1 MALVAVAVIGV
12 LYFLCTSF
20 RAGWMQSETD
30 FPNYYTAARLLHSNE
45 HLRDF
50 YDWTWFQR
58 QMNYAGI
65 ERQLGA
71 YTPQPPLT
79 MLPMAPMAGLPV
91 QTAKRIWLALNLALL
106 AVTVWLLS
114 RVGRLRVEHV
124 ALLALAGYTSLRMN
138 FLLGQYYVFLLFLLT
153 ATFCLIARKKPVA
166 SGVVAGLAFAL
177 KLYGGPLLL
186 YFVAKRNWKAVAGM
200 AGASVAAGVVAVAIF
215 GPADVWYYMTQI
227 LPRALE
233 GVPADPFNP
242 GIPVLVTLLR
252 RLFVGDAELNPHP
265 FHHAPWLFFFLRA
278 LVGLSIII
286 FAPLAVALNRGGTY
300 RRDFAVFAIALLLLS
315 TSLASYTF
323 LLLLLPIV
331 LCLEDAPPVER
342 IYLVASYIL
351 LNAPLAGARFFPKY
365 WLLLALLLVAG
376 RRYWSTLPPRLV
388 AVTFA
393 SITVIAVW
401 NAQLA
406 MTGYRSAPAQRN
418 QLTAAEAGSLFCAF
432 PAISRAGLFFQAQTR
447 YRYILRWQH
456 DNKVEDLSFHGQAFH
471 PIAPD
476 AAGPIHF
483 ELVAHGGSTMMQ
495 FDPATRK
502 TTASPLPLNI
512 HDGGRAPSP
521 DGRQIAFTSTREG
534 SQQIYIKNVG
544 TGKVKRLT
552 GGNCNNSE
560 PAWELNSKAI
570 VFASDCGRAVGL
582 SALYRIDLT
591 SSSPLKGEDSS
602 SNRKFLAAE
611 LQ

>member
-1 MALVAVAVIGV
+1 MALVAVAAIGV

-30 FPNYYTAARLLHSNE
+30 FPNYYTAARLLHSGE

-79 MLPMAPMAGLPV
+79 MLPIVPIAGFPV
-91 QTAKRIWLALNLALL
+91 QTAKRIWLVLNLALL
-106 AVTVWLLS
+106 AATVWLLS
-114 RVGRLRVEHV
+114 RIGRLRVEHI
-124 ALLALAGYTSLRMN
+124 AILALAGYTSLRMN

-153 ATFCLIARKKPVA
+153 ATFYLIARKKPVA
-166 SGVVAGLAFAL
+166 SGVAAGLAFAL

-186 YFVAKRNWKAVAGM
+186 FFMAKRNWKAVAGM
-200 AGASVAAGVVAVAIF
+200 AASSAAGVVVAVAIF
-215 GPADVWYYMTQI
+215 GPADVWFYATQI
-227 LPRALE
+227 LPRTLE

-265 FHHAPWLFFFLRA
+265 FYHAPWLFFFFRA
-278 LVGLSIII
+278 FAGLAIIVLVS
-286 FAPLAVALNRGGTY
+286 LAVALNRAAIY
-300 RRDFAVFAIALLLLS
+300 RRDFAIFVIALLLLS
-315 TSLASYTF
+315 TSVTSYTF

-342 IYLVASYIL
+342 IYLVVSYIL
-351 LNAPLAGARFFPKY
+351 LNLPLPAARLFPKY
-365 WLLLALLLVAG
+365 WLLLALLVVAG
-376 RRYWSTLPPRLV
+376 RRHWSTLSPRIIAGTL
-388 AVTFA
+388 AGIA
-393 SITVIAVW
+393 AIAVL

-406 MTGYRSAPAQRN
+406 MADYRSAPAQSN
-418 QLTAAEAGSLFCAF
+418 QLAAVEKGSLFCAF
-432 PAISRAGLFFQAQTR
+432 PVISRAGLFFQAQTR

-456 DNKVEDLSFHGQAFH
+456 DDKVEDFSFDGQVFH
-471 PIAPD
+471 PVAPD
-476 AAGPIHF
+476 PAGPIHF
-483 ELVAHGGSTMMQ
+483 ELVAHGGSKMMQ

-502 TTASPLPLNI
+502 TTASTLPLNI
-512 HDGGRAPSP
+512 HADSVAPSP
-521 DGRQIAFTSTREG
+521 DGRQIAFTSTRGG
-534 SQQIYIKNVG
+534 SQQIYIKNVA

-560 PAWELNSKAI
+560 PAWELNSKAV

-582 SALYRIDLT
+582 SALYRIDV
-591 SSSPLKGEDSS
+591 
-602 SNRKFLAAE
+602 N
-611 LQ
+611 